1 MGNCSSSGE
10 SKPAAQHRAREAVNN
25 PAPKKVARQP
35 LGPSSRP
42 VNDLNVSSKQIDDD
56 DDDEALDSTTKMTR
70 GQLSTMRLNTTI
82 SRRARS
88 NTMRSNDASI
98 RPTVTT
104 EEPNS
109 LAGVDPIISP
119 HSQAMATDRLESS
132 SMTSTTRGRSN
143 TMRLEAS
150 GKRTRSNTMRSQ
162 GGGPAKS
169 WEVTP
174 SASTTL
180 EGRVEQKAHV
190 ASPTNGDGDLPLL
203 GSPSSL
209 SRSGKNQASP
219 INSELPLSRSISVL
233 SNSGDI
239 PICRNPSA
247 LSETGHFDMSISR
260 CPSGLS
266 NTSKSPRVTNRPS
279 ALSLQPVTPREM
291 GGAPRSPVNTG
302 LVPRSPGPRSPSNS
316 SLAPRSP
323 GPVARRSRSNTVM
336 APRSS
341 GQVPRSPGQIC
352 RSPGQVPRSPGNG
365 ALNAVALSDMGI
377 PADRCAP
384 VSPLISNNEL
394 SMSRQASVMS
404 NTAGRRAR
412 PSPLSFDLPASHSP
426 SALNLQSGNS
436 GVAPLDNAPN
446 APVTPLLWDN
456 QSDDVFEETLLKK
469 SGKGAPL
476 ETWKEHRWPWV
487 WELAVAP
494 EPKTASTTDYTDF
507 LRCYRILQ
515 KDEVHAHD
523 AWMRGED
530 DAAREILRDPRGQSL
545 LSPGLDAAASPS
557 VATPKSPLSPTSPF
571 ESSGRF
577 GDSSSTFGGSTNV
590 SPSNRP
596 RAGEYRKQDNVFNPR
611 ATDASSYR
619 ITPHAKTAE
628 EEEVIVTAIKACP
641 LFAHLKRAEEIS
653 ALVAGMR
660 RMGPYAKGQD
670 VLKRGYMV
678 PPGHNGLFVI
688 TRGSILRDNRDILGP
703 GHTFGEHLVTS
714 TDTRARNGVVSQGNL
729 ELFILENEVFNGIMG
744 RLANDKREQ
753 YKEWL
758 MGMEILRN
766 LTSVQLLQLADAL
779 EEKKYQPGEKLV
791 EFSKRSDYM
800 HFIVDGEVDVWGR
813 EESQGVLLPN
823 QKRYICTLSSGQ
835 PIGHRECFDENPMPS
850 IADVVAKDDVITARI
865 SRSHFERY
873 RGRLHSSSA
882 GRDQRKTR
890 P

>member
-469 SGKGAPL
+469 SG
-476 ETWKEHRWPWV
+476 
-487 WELAVAP
+487 
-494 EPKTASTTDYTDF
+494 
-507 LRCYRILQ
+507 
-515 KDEVHAHD
+515 
-523 AWMRGED
+523 
-530 DAAREILRDPRGQSL
+530 
-545 LSPGLDAAASPS
+545 
-557 VATPKSPLSPTSPF
+557 
-571 ESSGRF
+571 
-577 GDSSSTFGGSTNV
+577 
-590 SPSNRP
+590 
-596 RAGEYRKQDNVFNPR
+596 EYRKQDNVFNPR